1 MNFVENP
8 LKRGS
13 RRVKT
18 TDEEGEAEEE
28 AEEEEVSEKIDFTR
42 AIKMIAKIFY
52 ERECNNK
59 EGPIYEFDEM

>member
-18 TDEEGEAEEE
+18 TDEEGEAKEK
-28 AEEEEVSEKIDFTR
+28 EEVSEKIDFTR

-52 ERECNNK
+52 EREYNLEWSFSSVWSK
-59 EGPIYEFDEM
+59 KL